1 MKVSIVI
8 PTYKKK
14 DNIPELF
21 DRIFKVLNN
30 NKIDGEIIVVDD
42 NSQDG
47 TNEIVNKYMKSKPVK
62 LILRKEKRGY
72 TSACIDGF
80 KIATGKIFL
89 VMDPDL
95 LHPPEKIPDLINAII
110 KGADIAIGSRYIEG
124 GSHGVLSIGRKIV
137 SKGASALTN
146 IIFNEIK
153 DIKDKESGF
162 FAFKKEVI
170 KDVELKPMGFRI
182 LLDILVL
189 GNYNKAAEVGFE
201 FGKRSIGVNKLGI
214 GIRFSY
220 ISHLIRLICAS
231 GKLTKLISFC
241 CVGLI
246 GVFVNFGVLYFF
258 RSAGLYFISSII
270 SIEASVLTNFFLN
283 RAWTFK
289 EEAKFVSIESA
300 LIKDHATRFFGILLY
315 YVCIFTLTI
324 IFHMFMISVLIG
336 IIISTLWNFIGNTM
350 WVWKEN
356 D

>member
-8 PTYKKK
+8 PTYKEK

-62 LILRKEKRGY
+62 LLLRKEKRGY

-80 KIATGKIFL
+80 KIATGEVIL
-89 VMDPDL
+89 LMNADL
-95 LHPPEKIPDLINAII
+95 QHPPEKIPDLINAIK
-110 KGADIAIGSRYIEG
+110 KGADIAIGSRYVKD
-124 GSHGVLSIGRKIV
+124 GSLGELSIGRKIV

-146 IIFNEIK
+146 IILNEIK

-162 FAFKKEVI
+162 FAFKREVI
-170 KDVELKPMGFRI
+170 KDIELKPIGFRI
-182 LLDILVL
+182 LLEILVL
-189 GNYNKAAEVGFE
+189 GNYNKADEIGFE
-201 FGKRSIGVNKLGI
+201 FGKYSAGENKLGI
-214 GIRFSY
+214 GIGYSY

-231 GKLTKLISFC
+231 GKITKLISFI

-246 GVFVNFGVLYFF
+246 GVFVNFVVLYFF
-258 RSAGLYFISSII
+258 RSAGLYSISNII
-270 SIEASVLTNFFLN
+270 SIEASILTNFFLN

-289 EEAKFVSIESA
+289 EEAKFVNIESA
-300 LIKDHATRFFGILLY
+300 LIKDHATRFFGVLLY
-315 YVCIFTLTI
+315 YVCIFTITSV
-324 IFHMFMISVLIG
+324 FHMFMISVLTG
-336 IIISTLWNFIGNTM
+336 ITISTLWNYIGNTM